1 MYLCEILFDPMKL
14 APSKNIIGFYLW
26 SLYKDPK
33 FHNFNSI
40 EAFTNATL
48 PIYLVFL
55 KNWMVERMLSTLHF
69 DLLET
74 SNMFTMP

>member
-14 APSKNIIGFYLW
+14 APSKEHYRFYLR
-26 SLYKDPK
+26 SIYKDPK

-48 PIYLVFL
+48 PIYLVFK
-55 KNWMVERMLSTLHF
+55 KNLNGAKDVEYLAF
-69 DLLET
+69 
-74 SNMFTMP
+74 